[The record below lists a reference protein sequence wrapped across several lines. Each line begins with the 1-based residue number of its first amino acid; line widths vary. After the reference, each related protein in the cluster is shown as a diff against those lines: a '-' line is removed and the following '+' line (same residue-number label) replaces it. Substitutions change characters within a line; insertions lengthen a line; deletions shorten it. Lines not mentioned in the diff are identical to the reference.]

1 VSEAVSIGE
10 KLRAARE
17 RRGLEV
23 VQVAERLHVDT
34 AIINSLESGQ
44 FGSLGAPV
52 YVRGHLRRYAE
63 LLGEPDAPLQAQYSA
78 LEESS
83 LAPDLT
89 STRRILT
96 QPTRS
101 STARWPLIVI
111 AVVLVL
117 GVMVWWAMR
126 AGPK

>member
-1 VSEAVSIGE
+1 VSEAASIGE
-10 KLRAARE
+10 KLRTARE
-17 RRGLEV
+17 RRGLEI

-34 AIINSLESGQ
+34 AIIKALESGQ
-44 FGSLGAPV
+44 FASLGAPV
-52 YVRGHLRRYAE
+52 YARGHLRRYAE

-78 LEESS
+78 LEESAI
-83 LAPDLT
+83 APDLT

-101 STARWPLIVI
+101 STTRWPLIVI